1 MPSPYSEDL
10 REQVLKAVDEKTM
23 TIKRISEIFK
33 LNIKTIYLWR
43 KRKKE
48 TGNIKPSSGYQKG
61 D

>member
-43 KRKKE
+43 KRKKKQE
-48 TGNIKPSSGYQKG
+48 T
-61 D
+61 

>member
-48 TGNIKPSSGYQKG
+48 TGKIKPSSGYQKG